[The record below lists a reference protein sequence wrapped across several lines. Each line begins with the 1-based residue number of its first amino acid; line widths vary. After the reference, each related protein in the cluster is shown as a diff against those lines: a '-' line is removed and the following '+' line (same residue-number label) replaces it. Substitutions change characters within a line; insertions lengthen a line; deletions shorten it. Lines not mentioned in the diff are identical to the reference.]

1 MFNRN
6 ICEINIW
13 KYDNLLRDLSL
24 KMVIQCWT
32 KDVNNLHVSVTA
44 LWSVS
49 GEMTLFKGQWKYFR
63 SFFQLTKTKPRWLY
77 DIHLPSVSVS
87 TSAPSWKFLEQVL
100 YLSSC
105 PIFNQTCMGDASG
118 PIYGVNRLMLNL
130 GYEFQM

>member
-44 LWSVS
+44 LWSDA
-49 GEMTLFKGQWKYFR
+49 GEMTLFKGQWK
-63 SFFQLTKTKPRWLY
+63 
-77 DIHLPSVSVS
+77 
-87 TSAPSWKFLEQVL
+87 
-100 YLSSC
+100 
-105 PIFNQTCMGDASG
+105 
-118 PIYGVNRLMLNL
+118 
-130 GYEFQM
+130 

>member
-13 KYDNLLRDLSL
+13 KYDNLLRGLSL

-49 GEMTLFKGQWKYFR
+49 GEMTLFKGQWK
-63 SFFQLTKTKPRWLY
+63 
-77 DIHLPSVSVS
+77 
-87 TSAPSWKFLEQVL
+87 
-100 YLSSC
+100 
-105 PIFNQTCMGDASG
+105 
-118 PIYGVNRLMLNL
+118 
-130 GYEFQM
+130 

>member
-13 KYDNLLRDLSL
+13 KYDKLLRDLSL

-49 GEMTLFKGQWKYFR
+49 GEMTLFKGQWK
-63 SFFQLTKTKPRWLY
+63 
-77 DIHLPSVSVS
+77 
-87 TSAPSWKFLEQVL
+87 
-100 YLSSC
+100 
-105 PIFNQTCMGDASG
+105 
-118 PIYGVNRLMLNL
+118 
-130 GYEFQM
+130 